1 MKHAG
6 GRAQHGF
13 TLLELMAALA
23 ILALTMTVLLGAVG
37 DGSRLAGKS
46 VRAGQMAL
54 QARSLLEGLGLS
66 GPLQVGNSEGVLD
79 DGKTHWQ
86 LHIQPYPGSS
96 AQVQLLHIELIL
108 QRDGQQQRFVTLRA
122 QIEGQT

>member
-6 GRAQHGF
+6 GRGQHGF

-37 DGSRLAGKS
+37 DGSRLTGKS

-86 LHIQPYPGSS
+86 LHIF
-96 AQVQLLHIELIL
+96 
-108 QRDGQQQRFVTLRA
+108 RFSC
-122 QIEGQT
+122 